1 MIQVFIKE
9 FTGYLNS
16 LIAYIVIGVFI
27 TASGLLIWVFPESNI
42 FDFGYADLSTL
53 FVFGPYV
60 MMFLI
65 PAITMRMFAEEK
77 KSGTF
82 EILMT
87 RPVSDWEIILG
98 KYLAGVLLVAFS
110 ILPTLIY
117 YFSIWQLGNP
127 PGNIDTP
134 GVVGSYIGFMLLG
147 SVFVAIGLLAS
158 TLTENQVISF
168 VLATFLCFVFFDG
181 FGSIAGLWEWNEN
194 VLLIDQLGISY
205 HYTTMSKGL
214 IDSRNLI
221 YFLGVVSSFLMLTR
235 FIIGSRKW

>member
-16 LIAYIVIGVFI
+16 LIGYIVIGVFI

-117 YFSIWQLGNP
+117 YFSIRQLGNP

-194 VLLIDQLGISY
+194 ALLIDQLGISY